1 MLSNSIRESRRDTQV
16 EFVGFST
23 LFEEVSV
30 FRPSDSLFPSHHW
43 KTFSKSN
50 LQTPETHINLLYKS
64 VFWAQFDIREG
75 MFFLE
80 GGRGGGGAGERFP
93 ERVGPPLRFNKDTPD
108 PNL

>member
-1 MLSNSIRESRRDTQV
+1 
-16 EFVGFST
+16 
-23 LFEEVSV
+23 
-30 FRPSDSLFPSHHW
+30 
-43 KTFSKSN
+43 
-50 LQTPETHINLLYKS
+50 
-64 VFWAQFDIREG
+64 